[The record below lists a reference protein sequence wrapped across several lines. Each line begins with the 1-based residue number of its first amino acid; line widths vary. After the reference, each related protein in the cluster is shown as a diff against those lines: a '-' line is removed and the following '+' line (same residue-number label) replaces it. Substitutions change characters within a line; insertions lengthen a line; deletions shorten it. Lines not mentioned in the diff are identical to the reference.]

1 MAENTA
7 LKIPTL
13 SELVAESDERIK
25 DNALMVILNQEPPKA
40 WLKSHPMAKVKKNGV
55 DTALPY
61 LPISRVEYLLSRI
74 YTKWWQEIK
83 SVQCI
88 ANSIVVVVRVYV
100 INPISGETEWN
111 DGVGASP
118 IQTDKG
124 AGAMDWNKAKSAG
137 VMMAAPAAESY
148 AFKDAAEKFGK
159 LFGKDLV
166 RDETIDYTSLLKQD
180 KDEITVEDLREL
192 LNAKMEVL
200 TLPEITAYNRILN
213 NNEKASFKRMQ
224 TELKSK

>member
-1 MAENTA
+1 MSEITA

-13 SELVAESDERIK
+13 NELVAESDERTK
-25 DNALMVILNQEPPKA
+25 DNALMVILNQEPPKQ
-40 WLKSHPMAKVKKNGV
+40 WLKTHPMAKVKKNGV

-88 ANSIVVVVRVYV
+88 ANSVVVVVRVYV
-100 INPISGETEWN
+100 INPITGETEWN

-118 IQTDKG
+118 IQTNKG
-124 AGAMDWNKAKSAG
+124 AGAMDWNEAKSAG

-180 KDEITVEDLREL
+180 KEEITVDELREL
-192 LNAKMEVL
+192 FKEKEHLL
-200 TLPEITAYNRILN
+200 TLQEITNYNRILT
-213 NNEKASFKRMQ
+213 NNERVSFNRMK
-224 TELKSK
+224 TELKAK